1 MSQLNETTDVKALP
15 NPITLTPDQLSK
27 IAAGTGS
34 ALPAGWLQAV
44 IAGGL
49 PVGPVWE
56 GLAGGFAGAM

>member
-1 MSQLNETTDVKALP
+1 MLQRNEISDRMALP
-15 NPITLTPDQLSK
+15 KPITLTPDQLTNV
-27 IAAGTGS
+27 AAGTAG

-56 GLAGGFAGAM
+56 GLAGGFAGAI